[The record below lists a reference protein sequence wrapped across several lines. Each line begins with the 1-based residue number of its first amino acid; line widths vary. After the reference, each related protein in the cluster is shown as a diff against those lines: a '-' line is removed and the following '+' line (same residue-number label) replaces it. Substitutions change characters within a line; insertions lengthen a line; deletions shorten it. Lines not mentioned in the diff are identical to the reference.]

1 MTTYDVTIAGE
12 LNLDLILYGL
22 PDALPPE
29 RELLASEMALTLG
42 SSSAIVAHNLAA
54 LGSRVGFTSCIGQ
67 DDLGDLALNRL
78 LAAGVDVSTVR
89 RLSPPAKT
97 ALTVL
102 LPRDGWRNILTYP
115 GTIFELRPEHLDVG
129 YLASARHF
137 HLSSY
142 FLQKELRGHVPALF
156 RELKGAGLTISL
168 DTNDDPADE
177 WGNDI
182 ESVLPMVDVFLP
194 NAREAIHITRSKSL
208 EEAMDRLAGIV
219 PLVVVKLGA
228 EGACARRGK
237 QAIHSQALKVQVV
250 DSVGAGDSFDAGF
263 LREFLNGSDLVTC
276 LESGNLAGALSTT
289 RSGGTDAFRDQEHRE
304 RFYCERSTQNSS
316 IEGSP
321 QRTRPR

>member
-22 PDALPPE
+22 PELLPPE
-29 RELLASEMALTLG
+29 RELLASEMAVTLG

-54 LGSRVGFTSCIGQ
+54 LGCKVGFTSCIGQ

-78 LAAGVDVSTVR
+78 RAAGVDVSTVR

-97 ALTVL
+97 GLTVL

-129 YLASARHF
+129 YLASSRHF

-142 FLQKELRGHVPALF
+142 FLQKELRSHVPALF
-156 RELKGAGLTISL
+156 RELKAAGLTISL

-194 NAREAIHITRSKSL
+194 NAREAIQITRSKSL
-208 EEAMDRLAGIV
+208 DEAMDRLADIV
-219 PLVVVKLGA
+219 PLVVVKLGS
-228 EGACARRGK
+228 EGATARRGK

-263 LREFLNGSDLVTC
+263 LREFVNGSDLATC

-289 RSGGTDAFRDQEHRE
+289 RSGGTEAFRDQEHRE
-304 RFYCERSTQNSS
+304 RFYRERSNLNSS
-316 IEGSP
+316 IEGIR
-321 QRTRPR
+321 QK